1 MPKLHKEID
10 LHILYEDG
18 DIIVVSKPPYLL
30 SCPGR
35 LAFKRDSVRW
45 RLAQKYPDIREVHRL
60 DWETSGIMLLALN
73 KEAHRHLS
81 IQFQER
87 QTKKRYVA
95 ICEGRPSEDEFL
107 IDIPLIFDYENRPL
121 QKVDFEKGKP
131 SQTFVKFDKYYKDND
146 TSRVI
151 LTPVTGRSH
160 QLRLHLAHK
169 GHAIIGDGL
178 YARPAG
184 LLKAARLMLH
194 AEYLG
199 FTHPHSEKWMNITD
213 KALF

>member
-1 MPKLHKEID
+1 MK
-10 LHILYEDG
+10 ILYEDE
-18 DIIVVSKPPYLL
+18 DIIAVSKPSYLL

-45 RLAQKYPDIREVHRL
+45 RLAQKYFNIREVHRL
-60 DWETSGIMLLALN
+60 DWETSGLMLLALN

-95 ICEGRPSEDEFL
+95 ICEGEIKENEFT
-107 IDIPLIFDYENRPL
+107 IDVPLIFDYENRPL
-121 QKVDFEKGKP
+121 QKIDFDKGKP
-131 SQTFVKFDKYYKDND
+131 SQTIVKFDKYYKDNH

-151 LTPVTGRSH
+151 LTPLTGRSH
-160 QLRLHLAHK
+160 QLRLHLAYK
-169 GHAIIGDGL
+169 GHEIIGDGL
-178 YARPAG
+178 YAKPVS

-199 FTHPHSEKWMNITD
+199 FKHPKTQKWIDITD
-213 KALF
+213 RSPF

>member
-1 MPKLHKEID
+1 MK
-10 LHILYEDG
+10 ILYQDK
-18 DIIVVSKPPYLL
+18 DIIIISKPPYLL

-60 DWETSGIMLLALN
+60 DWETSGIMLLALH

-95 ICEGRPSEDEFL
+95 ICEGKVEEKEFL

-131 SQTFVKFDKYYKDND
+131 SQTIVKLDKYYKDND

-151 LTPVTGRSH
+151 LTPITGRSH
-160 QLRLHLAHK
+160 QLRLHLAHY
-169 GHAIIGDGL
+169 GHEIIGDGL
-178 YARPAG
+178 YAKPSG
-184 LLKAARLMLH
+184 LFKAARLMLH
-194 AEYLG
+194 AEYLC
-199 FTHPHSEKWMNITD
+199 FTHPLSEKWMDITD
-213 KALF
+213 QPLF

>member
-1 MPKLHKEID
+1 MK
-10 LHILYEDG
+10 ILYQDK
-18 DIIVVSKPPYLL
+18 DIIIISKPPYLL

-60 DWETSGIMLLALN
+60 DWETSGIMLSALH

-95 ICEGRPSEDEFL
+95 ICEGKVEEKEFL

-131 SQTFVKFDKYYKDND
+131 SQTIVKLDKYYKDNNS
-146 TSRVI
+146 SRVI
-151 LTPVTGRSH
+151 LTPITGRSH
-160 QLRLHLAHK
+160 QLRLHLAHY
-169 GHAIIGDGL
+169 GHEIIGDGL
-178 YARPAG
+178 YAKPSG
-184 LLKAARLMLH
+184 LFKAARLMLH

-199 FTHPHSEKWMNITD
+199 FTHPLSEKWMDITD
-213 KALF
+213 QPLF

>member
-1 MPKLHKEID
+1 MK
-10 LHILYEDG
+10 ILYKDD
-18 DIIVVSKPPYLL
+18 DIVVVSKPPYLL

-35 LAFKRDSVRW
+35 LAFKQDSVRW

-60 DWETSGIMLLALN
+60 DWETSGVMLLALN
-73 KEAHRHLS
+73 KQAHRHLS

-95 ICEGRPSEDEFL
+95 ICDGNWAKVQGDEEL
-107 IDIPLIFDYENRPL
+107 IIDAPLIFDYENRPM
-121 QKVDFEKGKP
+121 QKVDFEIGKP
-131 SQTFVKFDKYYKDND
+131 SQTIVQFDKYYDDND
-146 TSRVI
+146 TSRLI
-151 LTPVTGRSH
+151 LTPITGRSH
-160 QLRLHLAHK
+160 QLRLHLAHY

-178 YARPAG
+178 YAEPKG

-199 FTHPHSEKWMNITD
+199 FTHPLSESWIDIED
-213 KALF
+213 KAPF